1 MAQQVLLVSEQ
12 RLKQW
17 TQLDDNV
24 RLNEITPHILQAQDI
39 YIQNLVGTKLYTRL
53 KEGII
58 ANDLTA
64 NEDLLLN
71 DYVGKTLMQYAL
83 YMILPSI
90 KYKIVNQGIVNG
102 TSEETSPTTL
112 EELRYLRGTV
122 LDTAEFYAT
131 RLIEFFRDNPG
142 MFPEYTNP
150 GTDGMMP
157 DKTDQYFSGLQ
168 TNVPLLRNQNNLWI
182 YADCGTDCDPDCSSC
197 N

>member
-1 MAQQVLLVSEQ
+1 MAKQVLLVSEQ

-24 RLNEITPHILQAQDI
+24 RLNEITPHILQASDI
-39 YIQNLVGTKLYTRL
+39 YIQNLVGSKLYARL
-53 KEGII
+53 QAGII
-58 ANDLTA
+58 ANDLNTD
-64 NEDLLLN
+64 EKLLLD
-71 DYVGKTLMQYAL
+71 DYIGKTLMQYAL

-90 KYKIVNQGIVNG
+90 KYKVVNQGIVNG
-102 TSEETSPTTL
+102 TSEETAPTTL

-131 RLIEFFRDNPG
+131 SLVEFFRDNPG

-168 TNVPLLRNQNNLWI
+168 TNIPLLRNQNNLWI

>member
-1 MAQQVLLVSEQ
+1 MAKQVLLVSEQ

-24 RLNEITPHILQAQDI
+24 RLNEITPHILQASDI
-39 YIQNLVGTKLYTRL
+39 YIQNLVGSKLYARL
-53 KEGII
+53 QAGII
-58 ANDLTA
+58 ANDLNTD
-64 NEDLLLN
+64 EKLLLD
-71 DYVGKTLMQYAL
+71 DYIGKTLMQYAL

-90 KYKIVNQGIVNG
+90 KYKVVNQGIVNG
-102 TSEETSPTTL
+102 TSEETAPTTL

-131 RLIEFFRDNPG
+131 RLVEFFRDNPG

>member
-1 MAQQVLLVSEQ
+1 MAKQVLLVSEQ

-39 YIQNLVGTKLYTRL
+39 YIQNLVGTKLYDRL
-53 KEGII
+53 KAGVI
-58 ANDLTA
+58 AGDLTA
-64 NEDLLLN
+64 DEDLLLN

-90 KYKIVNQGIVNG
+90 KYKVANQGILNG

-112 EELRYLRGTV
+112 EELRYVRGTV

-131 RLIEFFRDNPG
+131 RLVEFFRDNPG

-168 TNVPLLRNQNNLWI
+168 TNIPLLRNQNNLWI

>member
-1 MAQQVLLVSEQ
+1 MAKQVLLVSEQ

-24 RLNEITPHILQAQDI
+24 RLNEITPHILQASDI
-39 YIQNLVGTKLYTRL
+39 YIQNLVGSKLYARL
-53 KEGII
+53 QAGII
-58 ANDLTA
+58 ANDLNA
-64 NEDLLLN
+64 DEELLLN

-90 KYKIVNQGIVNG
+90 KYKVVNQGIVNG
-102 TSEETSPTTL
+102 TSEETAPTTL

-131 RLIEFFRDNPG
+131 RLVEFFRDNPG

-168 TNVPLLRNQNNLWI
+168 TNIPLLRNQNNLWI

>member
-1 MAQQVLLVSEQ
+1 MAQTALLVSEQ

-24 RLNEITPHILQAQDI
+24 RLNEITPHILQASDI
-39 YIQNLVGTKLYTRL
+39 YIQNLVGSKLYARL
-53 KEGII
+53 QAGII
-58 ANDLTA
+58 ANDLNA
-64 NEDLLLN
+64 DEELLLN

-90 KYKIVNQGIVNG
+90 KYKVVNQGIVNG
-102 TSEETSPTTL
+102 TSEETAPTTL

-131 RLIEFFRDNPG
+131 RLVEFFRDNPG

>member
-1 MAQQVLLVSEQ
+1 MAKQVLLVSEQ

-39 YIQNLVGTKLYTRL
+39 YIQNLIGTKLYTRL
-53 KEGII
+53 KAGVI
-58 ANDLTA
+58 ANDLNA
-64 NEDLLLN
+64 DEDLLLN

-90 KYKIVNQGIVNG
+90 KYKVVNQGIVNG
-102 TSEETSPTTL
+102 TSEETAPTTL

-131 RLIEFFRDNPG
+131 RLVEFFRDNPG
-142 MFPEYTNP
+142 MFPDYTNP
-150 GTDGMMP
+150 GNDGMMP

>member
-1 MAQQVLLVSEQ
+1 
-12 RLKQW
+12 
-17 TQLDDNV
+17 
-24 RLNEITPHILQAQDI
+24 
-39 YIQNLVGTKLYTRL
+39 
-53 KEGII
+53 
-58 ANDLTA
+58 
-64 NEDLLLN
+64 
-71 DYVGKTLMQYAL
+71 MQYAL

-90 KYKIVNQGIVNG
+90 KYKVVNQGIVNG

-131 RLIEFFRDNPG
+131 RLVEFFRDNPG
-142 MFPEYTNP
+142 MFPDYTNP
-150 GTDGMMP
+150 GLDGMMP

-168 TNVPLLRNQNNLWI
+168 TNIPLLRNQNNLWI

>member
-1 MAQQVLLVSEQ
+1 MAKQVLLVSEQ

-24 RLNEITPHILQAQDI
+24 RLNEITPHILQASDI
-39 YIQNLVGTKLYTRL
+39 YIQNLVGSKLYARL
-53 KEGII
+53 QAGII
-58 ANDLTA
+58 ANDLNTD
-64 NEDLLLN
+64 EKLLLD
-71 DYVGKTLMQYAL
+71 DYIGKTLMQYAL

-90 KYKIVNQGIVNG
+90 KYKVVNQGIVNG
-102 TSEETSPTTL
+102 TSEETAPTTL

-131 RLIEFFRDNPG
+131 RLVEFFRDNPG

-168 TNVPLLRNQNNLWI
+168 TNIPLLRNQNNLWI

>member
-1 MAQQVLLVSEQ
+1 MAKQVLLVSEQ

-24 RLNEITPHILQAQDI
+24 RLNEITPHILQASDI
-39 YIQNLVGTKLYTRL
+39 YIQNLVGSKLYARL
-53 KEGII
+53 QAGII
-58 ANDLTA
+58 ANDLNA
-64 NEDLLLN
+64 DEELLLN

-90 KYKIVNQGIVNG
+90 KYKVVNQGIVNG
-102 TSEETSPTTL
+102 TSEETAPTTL

-131 RLIEFFRDNPG
+131 RLVEFFRDNPG

>member
-90 KYKIVNQGIVNG
+90 KYKVVNQGIVNG

>member
-1 MAQQVLLVSEQ
+1 MAKQVLLVSEQ

-39 YIQNLVGTKLYTRL
+39 YIQNLIGTKLYTRL
-53 KEGII
+53 KAGVI
-58 ANDLTA
+58 ADDLNA
-64 NEDLLLN
+64 DEDLLLN

-90 KYKIVNQGIVNG
+90 KYKVVNQGIVNG
-102 TSEETSPTTL
+102 TSEETAPTTL

-131 RLIEFFRDNPG
+131 RLVEFFRDNPG
-142 MFPEYTNP
+142 MFPDYTNP

-168 TNVPLLRNQNNLWI
+168 TNIPLKRNQNNLWI

>member
-1 MAQQVLLVSEQ
+1 MANQVLLVSEQ

-24 RLNEITPHILQAQDI
+24 RLNEITPHILQASDI
-39 YIQNLVGTKLYTRL
+39 YIQNLVGSKLYARL
-53 KEGII
+53 QAGII
-58 ANDLTA
+58 ANDLNA
-64 NEDLLLN
+64 DEELLLN

-90 KYKIVNQGIVNG
+90 KYKVVNQGIVNG
-102 TSEETSPTTL
+102 TSEETAPTTL

-131 RLIEFFRDNPG
+131 RLVEFFRDNPG

>member
-1 MAQQVLLVSEQ
+1 MAKQVLLVSEQ

-24 RLNEITPHILQAQDI
+24 RLNEITPHILQASDI
-39 YIQNLVGTKLYTRL
+39 YIQNMVGSKLYARL
-53 KEGII
+53 QAGII
-58 ANDLTA
+58 ANDLNA
-64 NEDLLLN
+64 NEELLLN

-90 KYKIVNQGIVNG
+90 KYKVVNQGIVNG
-102 TSEETSPTTL
+102 TSEETAPTTL

-131 RLIEFFRDNPG
+131 RLVEFFRDNPG

>member
-1 MAQQVLLVSEQ
+1 MAKQVLLVSEQ

-24 RLNEITPHILQAQDI
+24 RLNEITPHILQSQDI
-39 YIQNLVGTKLYTRL
+39 YIQNLIGTALYTRL
-53 KEGII
+53 KAGVI
-58 ANDLTA
+58 ADDLNA
-64 NEDLLLN
+64 DEDLLLN

-90 KYKIVNQGIVNG
+90 KYKVVNQGIVNG
-102 TSEETSPTTL
+102 TSEETAPTTL

-131 RLIEFFRDNPG
+131 RLVEFFRDNPG

-150 GTDGMMP
+150 GNDGMMP